1 MSGTACLI
9 IIRGNRAQGNTRA
22 ALAGPLSTS
31 AALTA
36 QQLIGG
42 FQSLCNLG
50 TSTYDGAE
58 IMSDEQQESASALM
72 GAYNDAVEPL
82 LLAAGQATAR
92 AVADLIVATHGRVY
106 ALLAEVAGSQCPA
119 WLHQP
124 SDVW

>member
-9 IIRGNRAQGNTRA
+9 IIRGNRAQGNTRS

-42 FQSLCNLG
+42 FESLCNLG

-58 IMSDEQQESASALM
+58 IMSDEQQESAAALM

-82 LLAAGQATAR
+82 LLANGASTAR
-92 AVADLIVATHGRVY
+92 AVADLITATHGKVY
-106 ALLAEVAGSQCPA
+106 ALLAAVTAN
-119 WLHQP
+119 QP
-124 SDVW
+124 EN

>member
-22 ALAGPLSTS
+22 ALAGPMATS

-42 FQSLCNLG
+42 FESLCELG
-50 TSTYDGAE
+50 TGTYDGAE
-58 IMSDEQQESASALM
+58 IMTDEQQESASALM

-82 LLAAGQATAR
+82 LLAAGTSTAR
-92 AVADLIVATHGRVY
+92 AVSDLIVSTHSRVY
-106 ALLAEVAGSQCPA
+106 ALLAAVAGGQ
-119 WLHQP
+119 
-124 SDVW
+124 